1 MTSQAVY
8 CLSLQIRPTAE
19 EGNATAGAAN
29 GGNEQQQ
36 LGGKSVATATG
47 TATMVSNAS
56 TMVTTSGATLLSGLE
71 KSGVTISAE
80 ASRALQTHAL
90 QIAHSQIVT
99 SSQSPATVTVA
110 TSQQQQ
116 QQQHSNIILV
126 RGSRSENG
134 QIILQNTHELL
145 SLLSDEDKPIFLQH
159 QRLTTTSTGAT
170 ITKAHTTKT
179 LAEATAG
186 TGGAS
191 TILFQPAIKSG
202 TLEGIS
208 GVGGGGSTILLQSDA
223 LKKGTTLEVG
233 TSSAT
238 GSTGG
243 PIFLQQRLSK
253 NGTEGPILLRTLKR
267 LDKSQSI
274 LVIRNATTAGTV
286 ATAGSTMVA
295 ASAATSGGISVST
308 AGGATLAKV
317 KPISTPTTTVVT
329 VTAAPVGAGNVGGAI
344 ARRVQEEAEE
354 KKEPT
359 VVAKVVHK
367 TNNMPLGTDGE
378 PIKLPDNLESLPRAD
393 HFPTQ
398 RHRWNTNEE
407 IAAILIS
414 FDKHSEWQSKEVKTR
429 PKSGSM
435 LLYSR
440 KKVRYRRD
448 GYCWKKRKDG
458 KTTREDHMKL
468 KVQGTECIYGCYVHS
483 AILPTFHRRCYWL
496 LQNPDIV
503 LVHYLNV
510 PYPDDNKMAVITPN
524 LALWGDKKEWTKEEL
539 VSQLKPMFFPTVFS
553 EDEPDTANEIEIS
566 TAETVEAIVS
576 QLMEKQRMARQ
587 TALVKQLECGCPD
600 ANCADGKSCSHPM
613 RRISAAKSVQE
624 LGKRTDGHGGGTAPN
639 VLIGSRMYPRWLDNR
654 RMATGRVEQ
663 QQQQQQQ
670 QQQSQQPH
678 PQHTILDP
686 NGARAITPKTLD
698 SSIHFQVI
706 PTSAQSLTGQNSIR
720 PGNQNPSGLV
730 SLSGSNSSSQLTSVS
745 SHITNGIGGGS
756 QGNHLGGHRSAMI
769 ITTNQHQQQQQ
780 QQQQH
785 HQQQHPHHH
794 PQQQHPNV
802 HTHHGHP
809 QHAQQQHTL
818 TMNGS
823 SNSSSSSNSTN
834 SNNTGNTNGS
844 NQLTAIGHSNQVTPS
859 NGNGAGT
866 GTDRSN
872 TVNGVPAG
880 ARDTNI
886 NLNGSNENHISM
898 IGSTGQSNRPSNTLG
913 ANQRSG
919 AAADGSCGDTN
930 VANGSGLMSNGSN
943 NGQGG
948 QSATVHHNRI
958 TINGNSA
965 SVATSTPPLVLSLG
979 QNLGAPGSLLILNGQ
994 QQSYVCQSQH
1004 QKSNDKEPDATIKTE
1019 ASSSSIAKQEMM
1031 DASSS
1036 PVPSLTHHQTRQSS
1050 QPSSSSPSSTT
1061 TGGTSEK
1068 QSFESIFGYQDHTPM
1083 ASPVQSMENSGP
1095 THHHDN
1101 LPFFNETLD
1110 LSQEDIQKTL
1120 SANMPLGGHVTGHD
1134 STPTDDAMNGE
1145 INPMDFIENCGD
1157 VNHGTVDD
1165 DVFVNLDA
1173 FDMLVEFPELEL
1185 DAKNEFLRDSTNDDG
1200 TGDTSGGG
1208 ELAGDSGSELGQ
1220 YKHHVQNE
1228 QQQPQ
1233 QSQPITNASTI
1244 TDFSPEWA
1252 YPEGGIK
1259 VLVTGP
1265 WSASS
1270 AYTVLFDSFPVPT
1283 TLVQDGVLRC
1293 YCPAHEVGVVT
1304 LQVACDGFVISN
1316 AVNFEYKSP
1325 PKFETKCEGNG
1336 NDMLYKF
1343 NLLNRLE
1350 SIDEKLQIKVEPGE
1364 LPEDTL
1370 LFKQNNFEDR
1380 LVNYCE
1386 TLTAKMWRSVTPG
1399 PFIDKHQGMTLLHL
1413 AAALGYAKLVR
1424 TMLTWKAENSN
1435 VILEAEIDALSQDKD
1450 GYTPL
1455 TLACARGH
1463 TETAIILY
1471 KWNQNAL
1478 NVRNHAQKSPVEVAR
1493 DYGHGELARELER
1506 QEKERLHI
1514 QQRTPTS
1521 ASIPTLASIS
1531 SSTTASSS
1539 TISASSAT
1547 PNTLPTSCSNHS
1559 SSTSS
1564 PAASPAQKAT
1574 GHQDGA
1580 STAGT
1585 QGNRFSGTDLLSN
1598 LNESNSSSSNSS
1610 NSSSSSAGTDCK
1622 PTDSNNNLHSNAGG
1636 DMHSLANDASGTM
1649 HNFLNLNQIFSYG
1662 EGLHGTNSDS
1672 CSNDNFGLVAA
1683 FNPSLSPTALSPYSE
1698 MKGSCSS
1705 TGSQSG
1711 GLHYGLENTNSNPM
1725 LSNALSPN
1733 SDSNR
1738 SHDGVFLRP
1747 GAVYSSQSP
1756 PGARLSK
1763 RSSIDSGI
1771 NMDNRSGGLSRTGKT
1786 FRDAQR
1792 TNRMDRSMSLPLA
1805 SGGGQP
1811 SGKNQPGTPSS
1822 TAGGD
1827 RETDSFSLSL
1837 SERTTESPSQVS
1849 SNVSLLSPLRKMD
1862 FALCEVSAT
1871 ESSPMCEDADS
1882 LQEDDCH
1889 LPHHQLPDSM
1899 DMGQGSSGNGAG
1911 TVTNAVGDSDAKV
1924 LTLAEQIIAAMPE
1937 RIKNESEETMYL
1949 GSPLPDSLN
1958 EDTSG
1963 MGILNDT
1970 FMEPLLDSLPSSQFD
1985 QEFNFEFSD
1994 HNYRYHDVG
2003 TPCSSL
2009 SPASSGPLQ
2018 SPASYSIPQDHPVGS
2033 PSPPPTTQDF
2043 TEFLQSSSGT
2053 VRPFEAD
2060 FSNLKLN
2067 DREQRELYEAAKC
2080 IQKAY
2085 RSYKG
2090 RKSRMEEQDKERT
2103 AAVVIQNYYRRYKQY
2118 AYYRQMTQAALVI
2131 QNGYRSYCENKRFKK
2146 SQTSQQQQQPVTS
2159 SEEDKAS
2166 AQCLETYYQNF
2177 RNEQKQQQSPQQQQ
2191 QNNQQGGSVSK
2202 EPSPSG
2208 PLKRTY
2214 SQRTQNQAARK
2225 IQQFMRQSKNN
2236 TWDEQMTNL
2245 ATERTSRKRE
2255 AGPPTQGGVP
2265 PKLAVSR
2272 TARGTAYQ
2280 RSKVN

>member
-19 EGNATAGAAN
+19 EGNASGSGAN
-29 GGNEQQQ
+29 GGNEQQ
-36 LGGKSVATATG
+36 GSKSVATASG
-47 TATMVSNAS
+47 AATVVSSNAP
-56 TMVTTSGATLLSGLE
+56 TMVTASGATLLSGLE

-99 SSQSPATVTVA
+99 TSQSPATVTVA
-110 TSQQQQ
+110 TSQPQQQ

-159 QRLTTTSTGAT
+159 QRLTTTSGGTT
-170 ITKAHTTKT
+170 ITKAHATKT
-179 LAEATAG
+179 LAEATTG
-186 TGGAS
+186 TGGGGAS

-202 TLEGIS
+202 TLEGLS
-208 GVGGGGSTILLQSDA
+208 GVGGAGGTILLQSDA

-233 TSSAT
+233 SSSAT
-238 GSTGG
+238 GSTTG

-286 ATAGSTMVA
+286 ATAGSTVVA
-295 ASAATSGGISVST
+295 ASAAASGGISVST

-317 KPISTPTTTVVT
+317 KPVSTPTTTVVT
-329 VTAAPVGAGNVGGAI
+329 VTAAPVGSGSVGGGAI
-344 ARRVQEEAEE
+344 ARRVQEEADE

-367 TNNMPLGTDGE
+367 TNNMPLGADGE

-624 LGKRTDGHGGGTAPN
+624 LGKRSDGHAGGGGGGTAPN

-670 QQQSQQPH
+670 QSQSQH
-678 PQHTILDP
+678 PSSHTILDP

-698 SSIHFQVI
+698 TSIHFQVI
-706 PTSAQSLTGQNSIR
+706 PTSVQNSIR
-720 PGNQNPSGLV
+720 PGGNQNASALGT
-730 SLSGSNSSSQLTSVS
+730 LSISNGSSQLTSVS
-745 SHITNGIGGGS
+745 GHITNGIVGS
-756 QGNHLGGHRSAMI
+756 QANHLGGHRSAMI
-769 ITTNQHQQQQQ
+769 ITSNQHQQQQQQQ

-785 HQQQHPHHH
+785 HQQQHQHHQH
-794 PQQQHPNV
+794 PQQHPNV
-802 HTHHGHP
+802 HGHPHHGHP
-809 QHAQQQHTL
+809 HAQQQHTL
-818 TMNGS
+818 TMNGNSNS
-823 SNSSSSSNSTN
+823 SNSSSNGSNTNNST
-834 SNNTGNTNGS
+834 SNNNTNNNNNNNTSVSTSVGS
-844 NQLTAIGHSNQVTPS
+844 NQLATLGHSSQVTAS
-859 NGNGAGT
+859 N
-866 GTDRSN
+866 GTDRPN
-872 TVNGVPAG
+872 ATNGVPAA
-880 ARDTNI
+880 ARDANI
-886 NLNGSNENHISM
+886 NLNGSNETHISM
-898 IGSTGQSNRPSNTLG
+898 IGSTGQGSNR
-913 ANQRSG
+913 A
-919 AAADGSCGDTN
+919 
-930 VANGSGLMSNGSN
+930 SNGGGGGDSN
-943 NGQGG
+943 ATNGTLSNSGGSNGG
-948 QSATVHHNRI
+948 QSQGTTVHHNRI
-958 TINGNSA
+958 SVNGNG
-965 SVATSTPPLVLSLG
+965 ATSTPPLVLSLG
-979 QNLGAPGSLLILNGQ
+979 QNIGGPGSLLILNQGNQ
-994 QQSYVCQSQH
+994 QQSYVCQQAQH
-1004 QKSNDKEPDATIKTE
+1004 QKANDGKDHDGSIKTE
-1019 ASSSSIAKQEMM
+1019 SSAGSVAKQEMM

-1036 PVPSLTHHQTRQSS
+1036 PVPSLSHHQQR
-1050 QPSSSSPSSTT
+1050 QPSQQSNSSPSSA
-1061 TGGTSEK
+1061 TGGSSDK
-1068 QSFESIFGYQDHTPM
+1068 QSFDSLFGYQDHTPM
-1083 ASPVQSMENSGP
+1083 ASPVQSMESSSGGGGGGGSGGAP
-1095 THHHDN
+1095 TTHHHDN

-1120 SANMPLGGHVTGHD
+1120 SANMPLGGHVAGHD
-1134 STPTDDAMNGE
+1134 TAPTDDAMNGE

-1157 VNHGTVDD
+1157 NHGTVDD

-1185 DAKNEFLRDSTNDDG
+1185 DAKSEFLRSDDG
-1200 TGDTSGGG
+1200 TDDTAGGAGD
-1208 ELAGDSGSELGQ
+1208 LAGDSGSELGQ
-1220 YKHHVQNE
+1220 YKHQVQSAS
-1228 QQQPQ
+1228 QQQQQ
-1233 QSQPITNASTI
+1233 QSSQPLPNASTI

-1293 YCPAHEVGVVT
+1293 YCPAHEVGIVT

-1478 NVRNHAQKSPVEVAR
+1478 NVRNNAQKGPVEVAR

-1506 QEKERLHI
+1506 QEKERLSQ

-1521 ASIPTLASIS
+1521 ASIPTLASIT
-1531 SSTTASSS
+1531 SSTTASSGTHS
-1539 TISASSAT
+1539 SASSAS
-1547 PNTLPTSCSNHS
+1547 PNALPTSCSNHS
-1559 SSTSS
+1559 SSASS
-1564 PAASPAQKAT
+1564 PSASPAQ
-1574 GHQDGA
+1574 A
-1580 STAGT
+1580 S
-1585 QGNRFSGTDLLSN
+1585 QDLLSN
-1598 LNESNSSSSNSS
+1598 LNESNSSSSNGSNSSS
-1610 NSSSSSAGTDCK
+1610 NSSTADCK
-1622 PTDSNNNLHSNAGG
+1622 APDGNNNLQSGG
-1636 DMHSLANDASGTM
+1636 MSSDLHSLTNDASGTM

-1662 EGLHGTNSDS
+1662 EGLHGANSDS

-1683 FNPSLSPTALSPYSE
+1683 FNPSLSPTGLSPYSE

-1705 TGSQSG
+1705 TGSQGGG

-1771 NMDNRSGGLSRTGKT
+1771 NMDNRSVALSRTGKA
-1786 FRDAQR
+1786 FREAQR

-1805 SGGGQP
+1805 SGGGGGQP

-1871 ESSPMCEDADS
+1871 ETSPMCEDADS

-1889 LPHHQLPDSM
+1889 HQLPDSM
-1899 DMGQGSSGNGAG
+1899 DMGPGTSGNGAG
-1911 TVTNAVGDSDAKV
+1911 AVTNAVGDSDAKV

-1958 EDTSG
+1958 EDTAG

-2043 TEFLQSSSGT
+2043 TEFLQSSNAT

-2146 SQTSQQQQQPVTS
+2146 SQTAQQQQQPVTS

-2191 QNNQQGGSVSK
+2191 QNNQPGGSGSK

-2225 IQQFMRQSKNN
+2225 IQQFMRQSKNKLQRERAEKERLVHLRRVEYLQSLQCH
-2236 TWDEQMTNL
+2236 EQP
-2245 ATERTSRKRE
+2245 E
-2255 AGPPTQGGVP
+2255 APPPTSAP
-2265 PKLAVSR
+2265 R
-2272 TARGTAYQ
+2272 
-2280 RSKVN
+2280 